1 MPGILYVV
9 STPIGNLKDI
19 TYRAVSIL
27 ENADIIAAED
37 TRTSRILL
45 SHYKINTKIV
55 SYHEHNER
63 FRTES
68 LCKEL
73 ENGKNIALITDAGTP
88 CISDPGYVLVNEV
101 RKRGIQIYPIPG
113 PSSLTTA
120 LSISGLPT
128 EQVLYT
134 GFLPRKKG
142 RKTRF
147 EFLSSLPVTIVIF
160 ESPHRVIKTIMD
172 IESFMGDRVVSVCR
186 ELTKKFEEVIIG
198 PVSEVHEK
206 LNVST
211 PKGEFVILVARE
223 GYSL

>member
-9 STPIGNLKDI
+9 STPIGNLEDI

-27 ENADIIAAED
+27 EKADIIAAED

-45 SHYKINTKIV
+45 YHYNINSKIV

-63 FRTES
+63 FRAES
-68 LCKEL
+68 LCEEL

-88 CISDPGYVLVNEV
+88 CISDPGYVLVNAV

-128 EQVLYT
+128 EQVFYT
-134 GFLPRKKG
+134 GFLPKKKG
-142 RKTRF
+142 RKTKF
-147 EFLSSLPVTIVIF
+147 EFLTTLSATIVIF

-198 PVSEVHEK
+198 PISEVREK
-206 LNVST
+206 LINST
-211 PKGEFVILVARE
+211 LKGEFVILVARD